1 MAYTTI
7 DNPEEYF
14 QCKIYTGDGN
24 TGRSITFDNTETSL
38 QPDLAWFK
46 NRDDT
51 DHHGVVDSVRGVTK
65 RISSNATFEEQT
77 DANNISAFNSNG
89 FSISA
94 SAIDN
99 MTNTSGEEYVFWC
112 WKGGTTSVP
121 SGSTSDPTGVS
132 YNATSGF
139 GIYKIT
145 APGSGNYVL
154 KHGLGTTPNFIWVK
168 DLDATQKHM
177 IWVDQF
183 SNLTDDYLQLNSNAA
198 KATYSTCWGTMNT
211 TDATIATGGT
221 LDVNNDHVIYVF
233 SNRQGFQKHGSYTGN
248 GNANGTFVYTGFRP
262 AWIMIKGNRA
272 DNWQIMDNK
281 RDVGNVCNT
290 RSEASTA
297 TAEYTNINMCD
308 FLSNGFKIRNDDSSS
323 NESGTKYFYMAFAEA
338 PFVNS
343 NGVPCN
349 AR

>member
-7 DNPEEYF
+7 DNPELFF
-14 QCKIYTGDGN
+14 QTLLHVGN
-24 TGRSITFDNTETSL
+24 NTSFTFAGSENM
-38 QPDLAWFK
+38 QPDLIWNK
-46 NRDDT
+46 NRDSSGY
-51 DHHGVVDSVRGVTK
+51 DHHAIDSVRGVSK
-65 RISSNATFEEQT
+65 LLRVSSNIAEFTSSDSITAIGSDGFT
-77 DANNISAFNSNG
+77 VGADSNG
-89 FSISA
+89 YVS
-94 SAIDN
+94 
-99 MTNTSGEEYVFWC
+99 SGTDKQVSWC
-112 WKGGTTSVP
+112 WKGGTTSIP
-121 SGSTSDPTGVS
+121 SGSTSDPSGVS

-233 SNRQGFQKHGSYTGN
+233 SNRQGFSKIGSYTGN
-248 GNANGTFVYTGFRP
+248 GNADGPFIYTGFKP
-262 AWIMIKGNRA
+262 AMVILKETTSSGQWYIF
-272 DNWQIMDNK
+272 DNK
-281 RDVGNVCNT
+281 RDTFNLMTDALFPDLNN
-290 RSEASTA
+290 
-297 TAEYTNINMCD
+297 AETTDNAID
-308 FLSNGFKIRNDDSSS
+308 FLSNGFKGRKTSSDL
-323 NESGTKYFYMAFAEA
+323 NTSGNNHIYMAFAES

-343 NGVPCN
+343 NGVPTN
-349 AR
+349 GR